1 MKLTMKQARF
11 CHEYMIDLNAT
22 QAAIRSGYSKRT
34 AQRMGSENLSK
45 PLISAEISRL
55 QAEIGDKTSITIE
68 NTVNLIKDIV
78 DRAFE
83 SEDHSNALKGS
94 DMLMKYLGGYEKDK
108 LLDIKPIKQEL
119 IFQVMPKV
127 G

>member
-1 MKLTMKQARF
+1 
-11 CHEYMIDLNAT
+11 MIDLNAT
-22 QAAIRSGYSKRT
+22 QAAIRSGYSPKT
-34 AQRMGSENLSK
+34 AKTIAGQNLSK
-45 PLISAEISRL
+45 LIIQQEIARL
-55 QAEIGDKTSITIE
+55 QSEIGDKTAITIE

-108 LLDIKPIKQEL
+108 LLDIKPVKQEL
-119 IFQVMPKV
+119 IFKVMPKQ
-127 G
+127 